1 MVISRVT
8 SNSIKNLLTCIILS
22 LSGPTTELPV
32 KVTGNIHSGFTAEFT
47 PRDVGAHS
55 ITVEYNGHPVSGT
68 PFVAKAYDAKR
79 VFVGP
84 LPKGSVGKT
93 LQFMGENYCLCSV
106 MYVI

>member
-1 MVISRVT
+1 
-8 SNSIKNLLTCIILS
+8 
-22 LSGPTTELPV
+22 
-32 KVTGNIHSGFTAEFT
+32 VTGNIHSGFTAEFT

-68 PFVAKAYDAKR
+68 PFIAKAYDAKR

-93 LQFMGENYCLCSV
+93 LQFMGENYNSHLCNLYPTEFMNLFRKKKRDFSSV
-106 MYVI
+106 IYLKTLCIT

>member
-1 MVISRVT
+1 MYNILNYIIISP
-8 SNSIKNLLTCIILS
+8 I
-22 LSGPTTELPV
+22 SGPNTEVPV

-68 PFVAKAYDAKR
+68 PFIAKAYDAKR

-93 LQFMGENYCLCSV
+93 LQFMGEN
-106 MYVI
+106 

>member
-1 MVISRVT
+1 MTACHSQSCEVT
-8 SNSIKNLLTCIILS
+8 GYILNYIIIFPI
-22 LSGPTTELPV
+22 SGPNTEVPV

-68 PFVAKAYDAKR
+68 PFIAKAYDAKR

-93 LQFMGENYCLCSV
+93 LQFMGEK
-106 MYVI
+106 

>member
-1 MVISRVT
+1 MWNRSSRV
-8 SNSIKNLLTCIILS
+8 SSDSIKNVLSYIISS
-22 LSGPTTELPV
+22 LIGPTTELPV

-84 LPKGSVGKT
+84 LPKGSVGKS
-93 LQFMGENYCLCSV
+93 LQFMGEIYCSCSV
-106 MYVI
+106 M